1 MSKRSIKFSDSSD
14 LNASNSGQVLGEH
27 RWYHF
32 AAGLKQ
38 VAVAGA
44 ALPALALAFAMPA
57 NANLVTNGGFVP
69 NAATLGSAKSGFLG
83 NTNNTVLPGW
93 KTTAAAPSAIG
104 PFWGAVVGDGF
115 PISVNM
121 DQAQL
126 GASSGWPQGNG
137 HGLNVASVTSVNSAD
152 GSGWFLS
159 VDADIRFG
167 NTLEQT
173 ISGLTP
179 NTTYTLSFS
188 QAAGQYAPDPDQA
201 ITAWWDVTFGTST
214 FQSAIMAVAS
224 GDPVSAWQS
233 QSTSFTATSSSQLL
247 RFLSQGTPTG
257 GPPFALLSGVS
268 ITPNAV
274 PAPGPLPL
282 AGLAAAF
289 GFSRKVRRRIKL
301 G

>member
-1 MSKRSIKFSDSSD
+1 MKAAGIP
-14 LNASNSGQVLGEH
+14 
-27 RWYHF
+27 
-32 AAGLKQ
+32 AGLKKA
-38 VAVAGA
+38 AVAAA
-44 ALPALALAFAMPA
+44 ALPGLAITFSLPA
-57 NANLVTNGGFVP
+57 HANLVTNGGFVP
-69 NAATLGSAKSGFLG
+69 NSTSLGSANSAYLG

-115 PISVNM
+115 SISTNM
-121 DQAQL
+121 DEAQL
-126 GASSGWPQGNG
+126 GASAGWPQGNG

-152 GSGWFLS
+152 GSHWFLS
-159 VDADIRFG
+159 VDADVRFG
-167 NTLEQT
+167 NTIEQT
-173 ISGLTP
+173 INGLTP
-179 NTTYTLSFS
+179 NETYTLTFS

-201 ITAWWDVTFGTST
+201 ITAWWDVSFGSSS
-214 FQSAIMAVAS
+214 FQSTTMSVAS

-233 QSTSFTATSSSQLL
+233 QSRSFTATSSSQVL

-268 ITPNAV
+268 LTPDAG
-274 PAPGPLPL
+274 PPTAQAPGPLPL
-282 AGLAAAF
+282 AGVAAAF